1 GVARSIRSSRLT
13 ILVEIVLPS
22 AMPLAGVR
30 LAAGR
35 VLNGAVIA
43 KFFISVGG
51 LVYYNL
57 YKSRF
62 FHPYKVR
69 RRAVA
74 RRLGV
79 GFEFLVNWAT
89 RRFMPWYGW
98 DKKRVSSPS
107 PQGNPHVI
115 RPFA

>member
-1 GVARSIRSSRLT
+1 
-13 ILVEIVLPS
+13 
-22 AMPLAGVR
+22 MPYLLAGVR

-35 VLNGAVIA
+35 VLNGAVVA

-51 LVYYNL
+51 LVYYNF
-57 YKSRF
+57 YNSRF
-62 FHPYKVR
+62 YHHNEVR